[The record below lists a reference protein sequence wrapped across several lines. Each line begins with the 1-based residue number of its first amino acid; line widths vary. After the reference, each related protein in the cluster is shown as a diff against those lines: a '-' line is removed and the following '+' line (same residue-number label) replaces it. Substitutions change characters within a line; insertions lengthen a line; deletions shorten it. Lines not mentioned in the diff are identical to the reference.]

1 MSFAAHLNGT
11 LPFQDI
17 WSPILADAR
26 AYLPESNLRQ
36 ALLLLVTTPIILIL
50 LNALSQVIIPRRA
63 NEPPVIFH
71 WLPIIGSA
79 ISYGNDPL
87 NFFFAAREKY
97 GDVFTFVLLG
107 RKITVALGPKGN
119 NFILGGKSTVLNAE
133 DAYTHLTTP
142 IFGKDVVYDVPNEV
156 FMEQKRFVKV
166 GLSSDN
172 FKTYVGMVEE
182 EVEDFLNHDP
192 SFSVYQ
198 AHDVN
203 EWGSFDVQKALQE
216 MTILTASRTLQG
228 KEVREGLD
236 KSFSGLYND
245 LDGGFTPINFLFP
258 NLPLPSYRRRDKAH
272 IKMSEFYVDIIKK
285 RRANGNHGE
294 PDMIEALM
302 HQSYRNGK
310 PLKDHEIAHIMIA
323 LLMAGQ
329 HTSSSSGSWTLLH
342 LAANA
347 EVAEA
352 LYQEQ
357 VKHFSNPDGTLRS
370 MTYEELRALPL
381 MDAVIRE
388 TLRMHPPIH
397 SIMRKVRDD
406 VVIPPSLS
414 APSEDSTYVIPKGY
428 YVLASP
434 AVSQT
439 DPRVWR
445 DALKWDPYRW
455 SDPEGVAAQAFATYA
470 DEHGEKID
478 YGFGAVSKGTES
490 PYQPFGAGKHRCI
503 GEQFAYLQLGTLVA
517 TIIRNLEIRIDSV
530 PEHNYHTMITMPKTP
545 RNISYR
551 RRKLAKD

>member
-1 MSFAAHLNGT
+1 MSFTAHMNGT
-11 LPFQDI
+11 LPFQDL
-17 WSPILADAR
+17 WSPYFTEVQ
-26 AYLPESNLRQ
+26 AYLPQSKSRL
-36 ALLLLVTTPIILIL
+36 ALLLLVNAPIVVILI
-50 LNALSQVIIPRRA
+50 NALLQVIIPRKA
-63 NEPPVIFH
+63 SDPPVIFH

-87 NFFFAAREKY
+87 NFFFACREKY
-97 GDVFTFVLLG
+97 GDVFTFILLG
-107 RKITVALGPKGN
+107 RKVTVALGPKGN

-142 IFGKDVVYDVPNEV
+142 IFGKDVVYDVPNDV

-172 FKTYVGMVEE
+172 FRTYVGMIEE
-182 EVEDFLNHDP
+182 EVEDFISHDP

-198 AHDVN
+198 ANDIN
-203 EWGSFDVQKALQE
+203 EWGSFDVQKVLQE
-216 MTILTASRTLQG
+216 ITILTASRTLQG

-245 LDGGFTPINFLFP
+245 LDAGFTPLNFLFP

-272 IKMSEFYVDIIKK
+272 IKMSQFYVDIIKK
-285 RRANGNHGE
+285 RRENGHHGD

-302 HQSYRNGK
+302 NQSYRNGK
-310 PLKDHEIAHIMIA
+310 PLRDHEIAHIMIA

-342 LAANA
+342 LAANP
-347 EVAEA
+347 EIAEA

-357 VKHFSNPDGTLRS
+357 VKNFGTPDGKLRS
-370 MTYEELRALPL
+370 MTYEELRELPL

-406 VVIPPSLS
+406 VAIPPTLS
-414 APSEDSTYVIPKGY
+414 APSEDSTYVIPKGH

-470 DEHGEKID
+470 DENGEKID

-503 GEQFAYLQLGTLVA
+503 GEQFAYLQLGTIVA
-517 TIIRNLEIRIDSV
+517 TVIRHMEIRIDSV

-551 RRKLAKD
+551 RRKFD